1 MPNISTVERGDWSRV
16 EFLSSQP
23 WIDKCLSTPGQDCGG
38 SCLML
43 KPLANVSLLL
53 MRLRHAVRISG
64 RAGMNCEKRQYK

>member
-23 WIDKCLSTPGQDCGG
+23 WIDECLPTPGQDCGG
-38 SCLML
+38 FCLML
-43 KPLANVSLLL
+43 EPLANVSLLL
-53 MRLRHAVRISG
+53 MRLRHAARVSG